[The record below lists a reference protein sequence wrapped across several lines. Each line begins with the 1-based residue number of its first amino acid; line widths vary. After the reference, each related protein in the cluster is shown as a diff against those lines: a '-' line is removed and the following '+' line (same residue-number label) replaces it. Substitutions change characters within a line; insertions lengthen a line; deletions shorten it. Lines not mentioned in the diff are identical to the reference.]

1 LVLPGSIGNDAPR
14 FFFVSPIA
22 YVVLT
27 GYVVLSGWFFFNLL
41 VQFNRVI
48 SMYEMMRRPD
58 IASRLNLNEL
68 VMLPLMYNMTIVLLL
83 MVPLITMRLFSEE
96 KKLRTD
102 ELLLTSP
109 IAVNAIVLGKYLAS
123 LFFLLVLLGLTL
135 IYPAILF
142 HYGQPPPELGPI
154 VAGYIGL
161 FFLGAAFMAVGLF
174 ASSLT
179 ENQIVAGFLSMV
191 VLYIFWLADSAGA
204 LFNSIGLHVNV
215 DLVRFIRALSLR
227 SHHATS
233 FMVGVIRLEDTVF
246 YVGLI
251 AVMLFITAQLV
262 ASRRWRG

>member
-1 LVLPGSIGNDAPR
+1 MKALTDLFHIAGKEMRA
-14 FFFVSPIA
+14 FFVSPIA

-41 VQFNRVI
+41 VQFTRMI

-58 IASRLNLNEL
+58 LASRLNLNEL

-123 LFFLLVLLGLTL
+123 LFFLVVLLGLTL

-179 ENQIVAGFLSMV
+179 ENQIVAAVICFVTLLLFFVIGWPAETVGATTGKVLEYLSLIGHFTDFSKGLLDSQHV
-191 VLYIFWLADSAGA
+191 VYYITFVLFA
-204 LFNSIGLHVNV
+204 LFLTKRSIE
-215 DLVRFIRALSLR
+215 S
-227 SHHATS
+227 T
-233 FMVGVIRLEDTVF
+233 
-246 YVGLI
+246 
-251 AVMLFITAQLV
+251 
-262 ASRRWRG
+262 RWR

>member
-1 LVLPGSIGNDAPR
+1 LTDLFHIAGKEMRA
-14 FFFVSPIA
+14 FFVSPIA

-41 VQFNRVI
+41 VQFNRLI

-179 ENQIVAGFLSMV
+179 ENQIVAAVVCFVTLLLFFVIGWPAETVGATAGKVLEYLSLIGHFTDFSKGLLDGQHV
-191 VLYIFWLADSAGA
+191 VYYVTFILFA
-204 LFNSIGLHVNV
+204 LFLTKRSIE
-215 DLVRFIRALSLR
+215 S
-227 SHHATS
+227 T
-233 FMVGVIRLEDTVF
+233 
-246 YVGLI
+246 
-251 AVMLFITAQLV
+251 
-262 ASRRWRG
+262 RWRLD